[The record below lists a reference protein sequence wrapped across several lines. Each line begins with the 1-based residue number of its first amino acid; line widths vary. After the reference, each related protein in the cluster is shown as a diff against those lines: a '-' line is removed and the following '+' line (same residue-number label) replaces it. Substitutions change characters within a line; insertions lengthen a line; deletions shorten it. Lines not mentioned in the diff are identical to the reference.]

1 MFDNYVLSD
10 GSVRNVKNKDGQTCG
25 FSMLSRVNYYRG
37 IPLTMV
43 HDLSVELDG
52 EAVDKADIRFSVD
65 GEDWFTPAE
74 METVTTY
81 KWEFGEEATVMVVK
95 DGGLTPGKHTVTLAQ
110 TIRTEYIPVPFIGKH
125 TVTVDIQ

>member
-10 GSVRNVKNKDGQTCG
+10 GTVRNVQDKSGKTTG
-25 FSMLSRVNYYRG
+25 FAMKSRVNYYRG

-43 HDLSVELDG
+43 HDMGVELDG
-52 EAVDKADIRFSVD
+52 QPIDRSAIRFSVD
-65 GEDWFTPAE
+65 GQDWFTLDE

-81 KWEFGEEATVMVVK
+81 KWEFGEEAEVQVVLE
-95 DGGLTPGKHTVTLAQ
+95 GGLTPGRHQVTLAQ

-125 TVTVDIQ
+125 TVTVDIP

>member
-10 GSVRNVKNKDGQTCG
+10 GSVRNVKDKDGKTCG

-37 IPLTMV
+37 IPLSMV
-43 HDLSVELDG
+43 HALTVELDG
-52 EAVDKADIRFSVD
+52 ESVDQNDIRFSVD
-65 GEDWFTPAE
+65 NVDWFTPAE
-74 METVTTY
+74 METVTDY

-95 DGGLTPGKHTVTLAQ
+95 DGGLTPGEHTVTLAQ

-125 TVTVDIQ
+125 TVTVTI